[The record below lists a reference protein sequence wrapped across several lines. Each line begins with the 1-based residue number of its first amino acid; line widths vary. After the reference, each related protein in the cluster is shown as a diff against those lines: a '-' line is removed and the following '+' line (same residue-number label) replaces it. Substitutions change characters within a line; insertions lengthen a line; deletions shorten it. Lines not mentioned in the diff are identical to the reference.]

1 MFSLA
6 ANVIAGATISL
17 PAGARARRPCL
28 QTPLARRINTPS
40 PNFARDFS
48 KHLIWLGDFFE
59 Q

>member
-1 MFSLA
+1 MAPPLSLA
-6 ANVIAGATISL
+6 
-17 PAGARARRPCL
+17 
-28 QTPLARRINTPS
+28 S